1 MLKCFPTGGLSEFP
15 AGAATRIEEFAR
27 MTHQQWDFLADAVN
41 PVLLCAFLAAG
52 MARFPS
58 LKRACAF
65 LIRTGLAVLLTYVFA
80 HLNRWMH
87 LWRDHPGFPSGHMTF
102 FLTVAT
108 AFFLLERR
116 SALFTVPLAM
126 LYGGLIVFL
135 GFHSWL
141 DLLGAPLLAV
151 PVTLLCHRNDSRRNG
166 KP

>member
-1 MLKCFPTGGLSEFP
+1 MWKGFPTVSLAEFP
-15 AGAATRIEEFAR
+15 AVVATRIEKFAR
-27 MTHQQWDFLADAVN
+27 MTHHQWDFLADAVN
-41 PVLLCAFLAAG
+41 PVLLCVFLAAG

-58 LKRACAF
+58 FKRAQAF
-65 LIRTGLAVLLTYVFA
+65 LIRTGVAVLLTYVFA
-80 HLNRWMH
+80 HLTRWMH

-108 AFFLLERR
+108 AFFLLDRR

-151 PVTLLCHRNDSRRNG
+151 PVTLLCHRDDSGRNG
-166 KP
+166 NP